1 MNEVA
6 PVADNPDVR
15 HEDRDVNVRGIF
27 VFVVLL
33 GVLVLLS
40 CALMYWLFGY
50 FARTEAREKETVFP
64 LAVAERQ
71 EPLQKRLARLPEP
84 RLEGI
89 EPGSLN
95 RSGVAGWPSYGPE
108 QALREQRLLDE
119 YGWVDR
125 KAGVVRIPIDRA
137 MELLAGKL
145 PARPEDSSS
154 QPEPRRQLSDANS
167 GRTEGGQR

>member
-1 MNEVA
+1 MTEAA
-6 PVADNPDVR
+6 PHTETNPEVR
-15 HEDRDVNVRGIF
+15 HEDSDVNVRVIF
-27 VFVVLL
+27 VFVAILGLL
-33 GVLVLLS
+33 VVLS
-40 CALMYWLFGY
+40 CAVMYLLFNY

-71 EPLQKRLARLPEP
+71 KPLRERLPRSVP
-84 RLEGI
+84 ALEGI
-89 EPGSLN
+89 DLESKV

-154 QPEPRRQLSDANS
+154 QPEPRRQPGDASS
-167 GRTEGGQR
+167 GRPGGGER